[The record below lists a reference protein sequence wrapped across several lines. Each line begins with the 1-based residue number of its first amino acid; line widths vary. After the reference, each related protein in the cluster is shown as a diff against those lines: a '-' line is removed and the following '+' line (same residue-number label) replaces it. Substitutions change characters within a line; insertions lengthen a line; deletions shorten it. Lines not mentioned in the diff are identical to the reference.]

1 MNAKGL
7 NFLMSLACETR
18 FLVQNESCKCKCR
31 LNENIFKSKQKWNH
45 LKCWCECKE
54 LDDCSFGKVYVWK
67 TTFVWKA

>member
-18 FLVQNESCKCKCR
+18 FLVQNESCKCKYR

-45 LKCWCECKE
+45 LKC
-54 LDDCSFGKVYVWK
+54 
-67 TTFVWKA
+67 